1 MSGDSKI
8 PGAGG
13 GAGLLE
19 AIAKVALAYGTLLL
33 VWAPALG
40 SDRVNDS
47 FQDWSYGAEYR
58 SYATTALFDFG
69 EVPYFAW
76 QGRHKG
82 HRNVQF
88 DAFFAN
94 PETPVFSPLLPLYRV
109 LDHEEATR
117 AERRIRLLVGTVG
130 GYVLLSAWLTRVS
143 LWALLAFCLLF
154 FGNGAVAGH
163 VLVGHGMA
171 GALFAVPLALGLFL
185 RATQIVR
192 ERILPPAAVG
202 CGALLAVMA
211 YDGASHF
218 LTHFLLFLLVYSLI
232 ACAIDPSR
240 TRATAVALLTSIASF
255 LVLGAYKLLPMIDVY
270 AGYAADYRMG
280 YASLQELLLQFRPF
294 TPETGFE
301 HELNS
306 YVGIAGTALFAAAL
320 FRWTRATVPFLLT
333 GLLFLLLTWL
343 PVASWL
349 AQNAPFFETQ
359 GVFSR
364 FRVGFLFA
372 FACLAAALLDRA
384 MTTVRAWG
392 PSSRRTAAWVLA
404 GALLVGLAVDLHYQN
419 FERRREALLLDPYP
433 PIAAA
438 TIAPLPFLPADGDV
452 EIRPVRRGVNW
463 AEYRYRSAGT
473 GGSAGA
479 ISSPVLEKGVGHLVF
494 SGDVRVSEEADGPV
508 FVLTRRTGSFRYEF
522 RHRAATVGGWITTLA
537 LASAAVL
544 GLRWLFRRVGASMPP
559 DGSARTP
566 R

>member
-1 MSGDSKI
+1 MSGGSET
-8 PGAGG
+8 PG
-13 GAGLLE
+13 GARLLE
-19 AIAKVALAYGTLLL
+19 AIAKVAVAYGALLL

-40 SDRVNDS
+40 SNRVNDS

-58 SYATTALFDFG
+58 SYATTAFFDFG

-82 HRNVQF
+82 HRNAEF
-88 DAFFAN
+88 DVFFAN

-109 LDHEEATR
+109 LDHERATR
-117 AERRIRLLVGTVG
+117 TERHIRLLVGTVG

-185 RATQIVR
+185 RATQAVR
-192 ERILPPAAVG
+192 ERVLPPAAVG
-202 CGALLAVMA
+202 CGAVLALMA
-211 YDGASHF
+211 YEGASHF
-218 LTHFLLFLLVYSLI
+218 LTHFLLFLVVYSLI
-232 ACAIDPSR
+232 ACAVDPRR
-240 TRATAVALLTSIASF
+240 TRAIGGALLASIASF
-255 LVLGAYKLLPMIDVY
+255 LLLGAYKLLPMIDVY

-280 YASLQELLLQFRPF
+280 YASLQELFLQFRPF
-294 TPETGFE
+294 TPDTGFE

-306 YVGIAGTALFAAAL
+306 YIGIAGAALFGAAL
-320 FRWTRATVPFLLT
+320 FRWTRTTVPFLLT

-372 FACLAAALLDRA
+372 FACLAAALLDRS

-392 PSSRRTAAWVLA
+392 PSGRRSAAWALA
-404 GALLVGLAVDLHYQN
+404 GALLIGLAIDLHYQN
-419 FERRREALLLDPYP
+419 FERRREALLKDPYP

-438 TIAPLPFLPADGDV
+438 RIAPIPFAPVEGDI
-452 EIRPVRRGVNW
+452 EIQAARGGINW
-463 AEYRYRSAGT
+463 AEYRYRSARDD
-473 GGSAGA
+473 GSPGKIA
-479 ISSPVLEKGVGHLVF
+479 SRKLKKSVGHLVF
-494 SGDVRVSEEADGPV
+494 SGDVHLRESADGPV
-508 FVLTRRTGSFRYEF
+508 LVLSRRSGSFRYEF
-522 RHRAATVGGWITTLA
+522 RHTAATLGGWITALTLA
-537 LASAAVL
+537 GMAAM
-544 GLRWLFRRVGASMPP
+544 GLYSLSRRVAASMPGEGP
-559 DGSARTP
+559 THTP
-566 R
+566 H